1 MKQWQSTKLLVNIAH
16 YIDILE
22 PVQILSLALQKK
34 GVDAVNSA
42 NSLLKT
48 NSKFHKLDK
57 RPVELYPS
65 IAYLKGNIAENDDR
79 ESLFKRLF
87 KINSFGNELLNLNS
101 KKAKELPHVTKAV
114 YNCLENDEE
123 GFLKHVTTILNTER
137 WLKKCLDGSGGI
149 EFADNEVLELY
160 NRFLEP
166 LKIAGFDCTETDLLD
181 EWHKLVSQK
190 LTCIYNFIFKNMVLH
205 MWF

>member
-1 MKQWQSTKLLVNIAH
+1 M
-16 YIDILE
+16 
-22 PVQILSLALQKK
+22 
-34 GVDAVNSA
+34 
-42 NSLLKT
+42 
-48 NSKFHKLDK
+48 
-57 RPVELYPS
+57 ELYPS

-114 YNCLENDEE
+114 YNRLENDEE

-166 LKIAGFDCTETDLLD
+166 LKIAGFDCTENDLLD

>member
-1 MKQWQSTKLLVNIAH
+1 MLVNIAH

-34 GVDAVNSA
+34 EVDAVNSA

-65 IAYLKGNIAENDDR
+65 ITYLKGNITENDDR

-101 KKAKELPHVTKAV
+101 KKAKELLHVTKAV
-114 YNCLENDEE
+114 YNHLENDEE

-137 WLKKCLDGSGGI
+137 WLKKRLDGSDGI

-160 NRFLEP
+160 NRFVEP